1 MQRGTIY
8 ISRDNCRVTVV
19 GSISEGKIKRRAGG
33 DHEHESAKDLI
44 QTRLIKQDRLRGALT
59 NPNSA
64 TTRSLVTNIS
74 GDLREADLVPLMSTN
89 KALQRKLERGKVKL
103 TNYPKL
109 PTTIDEMVERFPEML
124 KVLLLQVCLCM

>member
-1 MQRGTIY
+1 M
-8 ISRDNCRVTVV
+8 
-19 GSISEGKIKRRAGG
+19 KRRAGG

-44 QTRLIKQDRLRGALT
+44 QTRLIEQDRLRGALT

>member
-44 QTRLIKQDRLRGALT
+44 QTRNAKLQLYH
-59 NPNSA
+59 
-64 TTRSLVTNIS
+64 
-74 GDLREADLVPLMSTN
+74 DLRNCIVNGDGSHCE
-89 KALQRKLERGKVKL
+89 KLL
-103 TNYPKL
+103 A
-109 PTTIDEMVERFPEML
+109 IDAIVA
-124 KVLLLQVCLCM
+124 QSDAS